1 MSSLLTRTVRFVRE
15 LRRRRVV
22 RNVLAYGALSLVVIE
37 ASDNILPPL
46 GAPEGSVRWVILA
59 CIVGLPAVIV
69 LSWVY
74 DITEGRIVRTEAEP
88 EDDGTPATGP
98 APGASEVDTPRYD
111 RRQLVV
117 LPFDDLKLV
126 THCLDDPGSSE
137 RIIREYLIYRIY
149 QMLSPYHCRV
159 QLVRVRYADE
169 DRSRPDEVHIG
180 MLIEE
185 DRMRANR
192 LGLSVA
198 DTLNLHYG
206 NFPANMPDVHSLFQY
221 LIGNTDWSLVASR
234 NLEMLRDEKTG
245 LFYMIP
251 FDFDFSG
258 LVNAPYA
265 LPNPDYRL
273 TNIRQRVYLGPQPP
287 SEQARMQV
295 LSVKKEVLK
304 FIRKFPHLSG
314 EAKADIIEY
323 LNSGFGDIKR
333 NKLALPGQ
341 G

>member
-1 MSSLLTRTVRFVRE
+1 MRNAITIAALLLLLQQASAQQPGLTLFDRLYRQDTILDITLLCDWDSVLAVRKSETEIDGKLRFAVRDGAIDTWDTGISSRGKF
-15 LRRRRVV
+15 RRRICEFPPIKLEFSKKDLR
-22 RNVLAYGALSLVVIE
+22 E
-37 ASDNILPPL
+37 A
-46 GAPEGSVRWVILA
+46 
-59 CIVGLPAVIV
+59 GL
-69 LSWVY
+69 
-74 DITEGRIVRTEAEP
+74 
-88 EDDGTPATGP
+88 
-98 APGASEVDTPRYD
+98 
-111 RRQLVV
+111 

-126 THCLDDPGSSE
+126 THCLDDPASGE

-149 QMLSPYHCRV
+149 QMLSPYTCRV

-169 DRSRPDEVHIG
+169 DHSRQDVTHIG

-192 LGLSVA
+192 LGLAVV
-198 DTLNLHYG
+198 DTLNLHDG
-206 NFPANMPDVHSLFQY
+206 NFPADMPDVHALFQY
-221 LIGNTDWSLVASR
+221 LIGNTDWSLPASR
-234 NLEMLRDEKTG
+234 NLEILRDEKTG

-265 LPNPDYRL
+265 IPNPDYRL
-273 TNIRQRVYLGPQPP
+273 ASTRQRVYLGPQPP
-287 SEQARMQV
+287 SESARMRV
-295 LSVKKEVLK
+295 LAVKKELFK

-314 EAKADIIEY
+314 EAKADILEY
-323 LNSGFGDIKR
+323 LSSGFGDIKR

>member
-1 MSSLLTRTVRFVRE
+1 M
-15 LRRRRVV
+15 
-22 RNVLAYGALSLVVIE
+22 RNVLAFATLLFLFQQ
-37 ASDNILPPL
+37 ASAQQQGVTLFDRLYRQDTIL
-46 GAPEGSVRWVILA
+46 
-59 CIVGLPAVIV
+59 
-69 LSWVY
+69 
-74 DITEGRIVRTEAEP
+74 DITILCDWDSVLAVRKTETEIDGQLQFAARNGAIDSWNTGISSRGKFRRRICEFPPIKLEFSKKDLRNA
-88 EDDGTPATGP
+88 G
-98 APGASEVDTPRYD
+98 
-111 RRQLVV
+111 L

-126 THCLDDPGSSE
+126 THCLDDPGSGE

-149 QMLSPYHCRV
+149 QMLSPYTCRV
-159 QLVRVRYADE
+159 QLVRVKYADN
-169 DRSRPDEVHIG
+169 DHSRPDEVHMG

-192 LGLSVA
+192 LGLSVV
-198 DTLNLHYG
+198 DTLNLRYG
-206 NFPANMPDVHSLFQY
+206 NFPADMPDVHGLFQY

-234 NLEMLRDEKTG
+234 NLEMLRDEKNG

-265 LPNPDYRL
+265 VPNPDYRL
-273 TNIRQRVYLGPQPP
+273 SNIRQRVYLGPQPP

-295 LSVKKEVLK
+295 LAVKKDMFK
-304 FIRKFPHLSG
+304 FIRKFPHLSM

-323 LNSGFGDIKR
+323 LSSGFGDIKR
-333 NKLALPGQ
+333 NKLTLPGQ

>member
-1 MSSLLTRTVRFVRE
+1 MRNLSTFAILLFFFQQASAQQQGLTLFDRLHRQDTILEITITCDWDSVLAVRKTETEIEGKLQFAGRNGAIDSWDTGVSSRGKF
-15 LRRRRVV
+15 RRRICEFPPIKLEFSKKDLR
-22 RNVLAYGALSLVVIE
+22 E
-37 ASDNILPPL
+37 A
-46 GAPEGSVRWVILA
+46 
-59 CIVGLPAVIV
+59 GL
-69 LSWVY
+69 
-74 DITEGRIVRTEAEP
+74 
-88 EDDGTPATGP
+88 
-98 APGASEVDTPRYD
+98 
-111 RRQLVV
+111 

-126 THCLDDPGSSE
+126 THCLDNPDSGE

-159 QLVRVRYADE
+159 QLVRVNYADE
-169 DRSRPDEVHIG
+169 DHSRPDEVHIG

-192 LGLSVA
+192 LGLNVV

-206 NFPANMPDVHSLFQY
+206 NFPPNMPDVHGLFQY

-245 LFYMIP
+245 LFYLIP

-265 LPNPDYRL
+265 VPNPDYRL

-295 LSVKKEVLK
+295 LAVKKDLLK
-304 FIRKFPHLSG
+304 FIRKFPHLSM

-323 LNSGFGDIKR
+323 LNTGFGDIKR

>member
-1 MSSLLTRTVRFVRE
+1 MRNAFTLAALLFVFQQAGAQQQGVTLFDRMFRQDTILDITLLCDWDSVLAVRKTEIEIDGKLQFAVRGGSVENWDTGISSRGKF
-15 LRRRRVV
+15 RRRVCEFPPIKLEFSKKDL
-22 RNVLAYGALSLVVIE
+22 RE
-37 ASDNILPPL
+37 A
-46 GAPEGSVRWVILA
+46 
-59 CIVGLPAVIV
+59 GL
-69 LSWVY
+69 
-74 DITEGRIVRTEAEP
+74 
-88 EDDGTPATGP
+88 
-98 APGASEVDTPRYD
+98 
-111 RRQLVV
+111 

-126 THCLDDPGSSE
+126 THCLDDPGSGE

-149 QMLSPYHCRV
+149 QMLTPYTCRV

-169 DRSRPDEVHIG
+169 DHSRPDELHMG

-192 LGLSVA
+192 LGLSVV
-198 DTLNLHYG
+198 DTLNLQFG
-206 NFPANMPDVHSLFQY
+206 SFPADMPDLHGLFQY
-221 LIGNTDWSLVASR
+221 LIGNTDWSLPASR

-265 LPNPDYRL
+265 VPNPDYRL
-273 TNIRQRVYLGPQPP
+273 SNIRQRVYLGPWPP
-287 SEQARMQV
+287 SESAIMQV
-295 LSVKKEVLK
+295 LARKKDILK
-304 FIRKFPHLSG
+304 FIRKFPHLSM

-323 LNSGFGDIKR
+323 LNTGFGDIKR
-333 NKLALPGQ
+333 NKMAVPGQ

>member
-1 MSSLLTRTVRFVRE
+1 MRNAFTLATLLFFLHHASAQEEGLTLFDRLYRQDTILDITILCDWDSVLAVRKTEMEIDGKLQFSARDGAIDTWDTGISSRGKF
-15 LRRRRVV
+15 RRR
-22 RNVLAYGALSLVVIE
+22 ICE
-37 ASDNILPPL
+37 FPPIKL
-46 GAPEGSVRWVILA
+46 EFSKKDLRKA
-59 CIVGLPAVIV
+59 GL
-69 LSWVY
+69 
-74 DITEGRIVRTEAEP
+74 
-88 EDDGTPATGP
+88 
-98 APGASEVDTPRYD
+98 
-111 RRQLVV
+111 

-126 THCLDDPGSSE
+126 THCLDDPGSGE

-159 QLVRVRYADE
+159 QLVRVKYADE
-169 DRSRPDEVHIG
+169 DRSRPDEVHMG

-192 LGLSVA
+192 LGLNVV
-198 DTLNLHYG
+198 DTLNLHYS
-206 NFPANMPDVHSLFQY
+206 NFPADMPDVHGLFQY

-245 LFYMIP
+245 LFYIIP

-265 LPNPDYRL
+265 IPNPDYRL
-273 TNIRQRVYLGPQPP
+273 ANIRQRVYLGPQPP
-287 SEQARMQV
+287 SEQARLQV
-295 LSVKKEVLK
+295 LAIKKDLLK
-304 FIRKFPHLSG
+304 FIRKFPHLSM
-314 EAKADIIEY
+314 EAKADIMEY
-323 LNSGFGDIKR
+323 LKTGFGDIKR